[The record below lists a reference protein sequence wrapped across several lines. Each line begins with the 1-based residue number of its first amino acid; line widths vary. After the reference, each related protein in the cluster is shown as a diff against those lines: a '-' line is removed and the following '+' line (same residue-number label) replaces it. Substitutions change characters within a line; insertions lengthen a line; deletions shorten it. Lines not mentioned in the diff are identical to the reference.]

1 MRSLANEQQ
10 ESKQVES
17 IKRRKEVAETEN
29 KHLAEEKNQYTM
41 SWLFGKTN
49 KITSLTVLF
58 EEKDGSPAWGI

>member
-1 MRSLANEQQ
+1 
-10 ESKQVES
+10 
-17 IKRRKEVAETEN
+17 
-29 KHLAEEKNQYTM
+29 M